1 MNRFSHV
8 AFLLVA
14 GCLLSAGC
22 GRTPPASYRLN
33 MVEAT
38 KQRLTPDQERQV
50 ATVLLAKPSMSFL
63 RATLIQLRSPLG
75 IWLPQALKLLLT
87 ILWRLLNKILAT

>member
-8 AFLLVA
+8 AFLLLA
-14 GCLLSAGC
+14 GCLVSTGC

-38 KQRLTPDQERQV
+38 KQRLTPEQERQV
-50 ATVLLAKPSMSFL
+50 ATVLLAMFGTPDEPVALPETGLDEAKL
-63 RATLIQLRSPLG
+63 R
-75 IWLPQALKLLLT
+75 
-87 ILWRLLNKILAT
+87 